1 MIEITREQLERH
13 VPALANAEG
22 DVFALI
28 KDKID
33 EVAAEVE
40 LFAEGQEFT
49 DAAVAYI
56 CNEGARRAVPQLDL
70 VITASGIGVVSNQ
83 NVAPASRERV
93 DALLGSLHRS
103 ASAARDLFV
112 GQLAK
117 RADFDTAHRR
127 LSHLLFTTADVRNYG
142 IKPEGREVYL
152 DQYNEM
158 SDALEYAADRVRDV
172 CGDDFYAELIDA
184 ARSLPSA
191 TSEANAALR
200 SAELLTAA
208 VLINDLRRIEHYRL
222 RLIERLRRLEPE
234 SYVGT
239 PQQQANDFE
248 NYQNEQQH
256 PSYFSV

>member
-13 VPALANAEG
+13 VPAFANAEG

-28 KDKID
+28 KDKLD

-40 LFAEGQEFT
+40 LFAEGQELT

-70 VITASGIGVVSNQ
+70 VITSSGIGVVSNQ

-103 ASAARDLFV
+103 ASSSRDLFV

-117 RADFDTAHRR
+117 RADFDQAHRR

-142 IKPEGREVYL
+142 IKPGGSEVYL

-172 CGDDFYAELIDA
+172 CGDAFYAELIDA

-191 TSEANAALR
+191 TSEAKAALR
-200 SAELLTAA
+200 STELLTAA
-208 VLINDLRRIEHYRL
+208 LLIDDRRRIEHYRL
-222 RLIERLRRLEPE
+222 RLIEQLRRLEPE

-239 PQQQANDFE
+239 QQQQANDFE

-256 PSYFSV
+256 PTYFSV

>member
-1 MIEITREQLERH
+1 MIEITRELLERY
-13 VPALANAEG
+13 VPAFANAEG
-22 DVFALI
+22 DVYDLI
-28 KDKID
+28 KSKLD
-33 EVAAEVE
+33 EVSAEVE
-40 LFAEGQEFT
+40 LFAEGQALT

-56 CNEGARRAVPQLDL
+56 CNEGARRTVPQLDL

-103 ASAARDLFV
+103 ASSARDLFV
-112 GQLAK
+112 CQLAK
-117 RADFDTAHRR
+117 RADFDPANRR

-142 IKPEGREVYL
+142 IKAGGSEVYL
-152 DQYNEM
+152 DQYNDM

-172 CGDDFYAELIDA
+172 CGDAFYAELIDA
-184 ARSLPSA
+184 ARGLTTA
-191 TSEANAALR
+191 TSEANSALH
-200 SAELLTAA
+200 SAEMFTAA
-208 VLINDLRRIEHYRL
+208 MLINDGRRVEHYRL
-222 RLIERLRRLEPE
+222 RLIELLRRLEPE

-256 PSYFSV
+256 PTYFSV